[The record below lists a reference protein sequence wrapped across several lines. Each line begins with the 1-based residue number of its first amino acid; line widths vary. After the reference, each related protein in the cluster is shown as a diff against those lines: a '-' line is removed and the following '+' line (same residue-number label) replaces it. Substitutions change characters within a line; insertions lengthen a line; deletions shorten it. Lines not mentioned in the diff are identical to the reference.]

1 MAHLTNINFFFAF
14 QKQKLV
20 AHHILH
26 QNISDG
32 SFSPISRLVIRVM
45 KRLPYICTLVVRGV
59 LRGRGV
65 WPLHSSQFSFYLKY
79 IFKFFVKL
87 LKSNPCKLCQ
97 IRNITY
103 ATAGGCGVKMAR
115 GYDVTLIDLGGK
127 PLDSVSWKERFLRER
142 ERERTH
148 SHGVQIPRKLL
159 SLCCQS

>member
-1 MAHLTNINFFFAF
+1 
-14 QKQKLV
+14 
-20 AHHILH
+20 
-26 QNISDG
+26 
-32 SFSPISRLVIRVM
+32 M

-103 ATAGGCGVKMAR
+103 ATAGGCGVKMVR
-115 GYDVTLIDLGGK
+115 GYDVPFIDLGGK
-127 PLDSVSWKERFLRER
+127 PLDSVSWKERFLSRER
-142 ERERTH
+142 ERENAL
-148 SHGVQIPRKLL
+148 PRSANTEEASVFMLSKL
-159 SLCCQS
+159 SLHIYKYYIYTVYAFKADEPVLLI